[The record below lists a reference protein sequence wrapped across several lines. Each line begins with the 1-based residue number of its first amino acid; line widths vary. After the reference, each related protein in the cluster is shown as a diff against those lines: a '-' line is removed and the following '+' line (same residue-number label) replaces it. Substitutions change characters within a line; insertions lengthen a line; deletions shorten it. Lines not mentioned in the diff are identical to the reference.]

1 MKRRQ
6 RNQPDRLPFL
16 QRFLLRN
23 TAGHCPV
30 CTGQLGKQ
38 AEPAVIYR
46 RSNHSV
52 TFRCKACYLRWT
64 ITWASLHG
72 ASSTFAAGFREAGVA
87 ADDVRVKQFDFIAN
101 GTKFAVERQ
110 ATRKSTITRQKNR
123 RVIETAR
130 SDLTSRRC

>member
-72 ASSTFAAGFREAGVA
+72 AASTFAAGFREAGVA

-123 RVIETAR
+123 RVIQTAR